1 MMRPRD
7 RWSSTHS
14 PERDR
19 APWERDEPGDYSRE
33 PRGYRDERGARGRE
47 AEEPRPWARSR
58 AEDRD
63 QDDYGQADYSE
74 DYVYDPDRRRGVS
87 REKLEAQ
94 GYDPDRPEEW
104 RGERRTWSRDED
116 RDRMRDRDDDR
127 DRDWDRD
134 RTFGRDLSPR
144 DTRPGRAARNRPS
157 DRVIWAVVTERIDRD
172 RRLDSSDIEVLV
184 LEGEVTLN
192 GTVRDRDEKRLAE
205 DLAESAD
212 VRHVQNNLRVRER
225 SGWRKWF

>member
-7 RWSSTHS
+7 RWSTH
-14 PERDR
+14 PYRGPDA
-19 APWERDEPGDYSRE
+19 APWRRDDYGQSDYDREDWERRARYRADDEDY
-33 PRGYRDERGARGRE
+33 A
-47 AEEPRPWARSR
+47 
-58 AEDRD
+58 D
-63 QDDYGQADYSE
+63 QEDYGQADYGE
-74 DYVYDPDRRRGVS
+74 DYVYDPDRRRGV
-87 REKLEAQ
+87 RRDKLEAQ

-104 RGERRTWSRDED
+104 RGERRTWD
-116 RDRMRDRDDDR
+116 RP
-127 DRDWDRD
+127 
-134 RTFGRDLSPR
+134 TAYGRDLSPR
-144 DTRPGRAARNRPS
+144 ETRPRGRRQPS

-225 SGWRKWF
+225 SGWRRWF

>member
-7 RWSSTHS
+7 RWSTT
-14 PERDR
+14 PNRGRDV
-19 APWERDEPGDYSRE
+19 APWDRDYGQADYD
-33 PRGYRDERGARGRE
+33 RDERADHERRARY
-47 AEEPRPWARSR
+47 R
-58 AEDRD
+58 AD
-63 QDDYGQADYSE
+63 QDYPDREDYGQADYSE
-74 DYVYDPDRRRGVS
+74 DYVYDPDRRRGVR

-104 RGERRTWSRDED
+104 RGERRTWD
-116 RDRMRDRDDDR
+116 RPSA
-127 DRDWDRD
+127 
-134 RTFGRDLSPR
+134 FGRDLSAR
-144 DTRPGRAARNRPS
+144 DTRPHGRRPPS

-192 GTVRDRDEKRLAE
+192 GTVRDRDDKRLAE

-225 SGWRKWF
+225 SGWRRWF

>member
-7 RWSSTHS
+7 RWSSTPRS
-14 PERDR
+14 ERDR
-19 APWERDEPGDYSRE
+19 APWDRDDDGPADYSRD
-33 PRGYRDERGARGRE
+33 RYDRDRRSGYRADDAYPDRE
-47 AEEPRPWARSR
+47 
-58 AEDRD
+58 
-63 QDDYGQADYSE
+63 DYGQADYSE
-74 DYVYDPDRRRGVS
+74 DYVYDPNGRRGIS

-104 RGERRTWSRDED
+104 RGERRTWD
-116 RDRMRDRDDDR
+116 RPSA
-127 DRDWDRD
+127 
-134 RTFGRDLSPR
+134 FGRDLSPR
-144 DTRPGRAARNRPS
+144 DTRPARSARHRPS

-192 GTVRDRDEKRLAE
+192 GTVRDRDDKRLAE

-225 SGWRKWF
+225 SGWRRWF